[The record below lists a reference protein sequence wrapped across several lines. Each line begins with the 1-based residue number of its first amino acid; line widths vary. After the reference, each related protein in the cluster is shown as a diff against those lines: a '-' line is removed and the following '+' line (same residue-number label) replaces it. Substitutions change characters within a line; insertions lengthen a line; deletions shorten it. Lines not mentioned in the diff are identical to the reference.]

1 MSFWFDFFGGYV
13 CMVGFLWGMF
23 PIRSDFVGII
33 TDLFQITS
41 DFVVGYHGPDRDKVR
56 PDWDYSRGGCC
67 EFADREGK
75 LIYPGFFNGC
85 ECYEIC
91 RKSDKKTLIIIN
103 FLGFFFVVYSYIV

>member
-1 MSFWFDFFGGYV
+1 M
-13 CMVGFLWGMF
+13 GMF

-56 PDWDYSRGGCC
+56 PDWDYSRGGGC